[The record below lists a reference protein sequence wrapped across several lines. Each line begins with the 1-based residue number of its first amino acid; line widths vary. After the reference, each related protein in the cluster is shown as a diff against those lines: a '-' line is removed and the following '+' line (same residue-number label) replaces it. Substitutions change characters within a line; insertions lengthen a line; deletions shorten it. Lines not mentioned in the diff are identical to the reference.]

1 MRRFAAAA
9 LLAAAF
15 GCGTSGPFRS
25 PIPAPVETAFEKADE
40 VTLLS
45 LDPDSAYG
53 RIPEG
58 TPKDAEQFHKSVV
71 LGKTVVKDAAVQK
84 ALFDA
89 FRAGVNDHDGSVA
102 GCFIPRHGLRIKTGD
117 RTVDLVIC
125 FECAQVAVYEN
136 DKAVGQNVL
145 ISRSPRAAFNTALRD
160 AKVPPAKGSE

>member
-9 LLAAAF
+9 LLAAAV
-15 GCGTSGPFRS
+15 GCSVSAPLRT
-25 PIPAPVETAFEKADE
+25 PIPAPVEAAFAKADE

-45 LDPDSAYG
+45 LDPNSAYG

-71 LGKTVVKDAAVQK
+71 LGKTVVADPAVQK
-84 ALFDA
+84 TLFEAL
-89 FRAGVNDHDGSVA
+89 RKGVNEHDGSVA

-125 FECAQVAVYEN
+125 FECMQVAVYEN
-136 DKAVGQNVL
+136 DKSVGQNLL
-145 ISRSPRAAFNTALRD
+145 ISRSPSEAFNKALRD
-160 AKVPPAKGSE
+160 AKVPLPKGSE